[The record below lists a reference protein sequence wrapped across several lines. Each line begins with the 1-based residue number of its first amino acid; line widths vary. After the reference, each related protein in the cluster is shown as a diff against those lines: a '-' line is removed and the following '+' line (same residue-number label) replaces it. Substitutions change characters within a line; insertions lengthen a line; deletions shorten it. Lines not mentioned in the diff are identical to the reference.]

1 MAKLEKFNDIWSRAC
16 ERKGGPEAVTSL
28 LPKTLMADDIR
39 EYSDAI
45 LLSALSKQVFQSGFV
60 WRVVVNKWAA
70 YEKAFFD
77 FEPMKVLMLS
87 PDQIQQRASD
97 PGLIRH
103 QKKTQAIVDNAY
115 MIQRISE
122 EYGSFA
128 EFIAQWPTDDITGL
142 WQSLKKRGTRLGGNT
157 GPYFLRTVGK
167 DTFLLT
173 QDVQAYL
180 TGHKVVD
187 AGFTSQTALRQSQ
200 AAFNQWQQESGMS
213 LAHISRVISLGVGD
227 NRV

>member
-1 MAKLEKFNDIWSRAC
+1 MATLEKFNDMWVRAC
-16 ERKGGPEAVTSL
+16 ERKGGPEAVKSL
-28 LPKTLMADDIR
+28 LPHTLTADDIGD
-39 EYSDAI
+39 YSDAT

-60 WRVVVNKWAA
+60 WRVVVNKWPA

-97 PGLIRH
+97 PALIRH

-115 MIQRISE
+115 MVQAISA

-128 EFIAQWPTDDITGL
+128 AFIAQWPTDDITGL
-142 WQSLKKRGTRLGGNT
+142 WRTLKKRGTRLGGNT
-157 GPYFLRTVGK
+157 GPYFLRTMGK

-180 TGHKVVD
+180 TGHNVVD
-187 AGFTSQTALRQSQ
+187 AGFTSQTALRQTQ
-200 AAFNQWQQESGMS
+200 AAFNQWQQESGLS

>member
-1 MAKLEKFNDIWSRAC
+1 MALEKFSDIWARAC
-16 ERKGGPEAVTSL
+16 ERKGGPAVVKSL
-28 LPKTLMADDIR
+28 LPNTLNADEIS
-39 EYSDAI
+39 EYTDAQ
-45 LLSALSKQVFQSGFV
+45 LLSVISKRVFQSGFV
-60 WRVVVNKWAA
+60 WRVVDNKWPA

-97 PGLIRH
+97 PELIRH

-115 MIQRISE
+115 MIQQISAE
-122 EYGSFA
+122 HGSFA
-128 EFIAQWPTDDITGL
+128 EFIAIWPTDDITGL
-142 WQSLKKRGTRLGGNT
+142 WQVLKKRGARLGGNT
-157 GPYFLRTVGK
+157 GLYFLRAIGK
-167 DTFLLT
+167 DTFLMS

-187 AGFTSQTALRQSQ
+187 AGFTSQTALRQTQ
-200 AAFNQWQQESGMS
+200 AAFNHWQQESGMS
-213 LAHISRVISLGVGD
+213 LAEISRVISLGVGD

>member
-1 MAKLEKFNDIWSRAC
+1 MAKLEKFSDMWARAC
-16 ERKGGPEAVTSL
+16 ERKGGPAAVTAL
-28 LPKTLMADDIR
+28 LPTTLTTDDIC
-39 EYSDAI
+39 EYTDAT

-60 WRVVVNKWAA
+60 WRVVVNKWPN

-77 FEPMKVLMLS
+77 FEPIKVLMLS
-87 PDQIQQRASD
+87 PEQIQQRASD
-97 PGLIRH
+97 PQLIRH
-103 QKKTQAIVDNAY
+103 QKKTQAIVDNAN
-115 MIQRISE
+115 MVQAISAE
-122 EYGSFA
+122 HGSFA
-128 EFIAQWPTDDITGL
+128 EFIAHWPSEDITGL
-142 WQSLKKRGTRLGGNT
+142 WQLLKKRGTRLGGNT
-157 GPYFLRTVGK
+157 GPYFLRTIGK

-187 AGFTSQTALRQSQ
+187 AGFSSQTGLRQTQ
-200 AAFNQWQQESGMS
+200 AAFNQWQQESGLS